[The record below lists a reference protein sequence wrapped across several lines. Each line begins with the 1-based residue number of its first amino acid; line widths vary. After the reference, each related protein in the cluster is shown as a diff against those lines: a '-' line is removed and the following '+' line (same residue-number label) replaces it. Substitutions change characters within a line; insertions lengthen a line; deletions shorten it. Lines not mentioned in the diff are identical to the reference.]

1 MRPSVIRA
9 GLNWPAKLTRAKLF
23 ISTAARNKIIKYLA
37 PRVIRAL
44 KATVEINDNSTMEK
58 TTEVEIIIFHVPLY
72 NYSRLSEYNLSPM
85 NGALISNKW
94 RLVRYEEKTPI
105 CRPSTFQYSASFA
118 TGLAPIGERATLCRE
133 RFVSIPQ
140 DHHRPLPPP
149 FSFAFC
155 FHPRAG
161 YISSTCPPRYVQP
174 RHDSPAE
181 SILRVGDRHATNAMV
196 VVAQGSNGDFRGFP
210 TATPSQFPKFLRK
223 ESSRSIRP
231 AIISM
236 ISCWLRLFG

>member
-1 MRPSVIRA
+1 
-9 GLNWPAKLTRAKLF
+9 
-23 ISTAARNKIIKYLA
+23 
-37 PRVIRAL
+37 
-44 KATVEINDNSTMEK
+44 MEK

-140 DHHRPLPPP
+140 DHHKPLP
-149 FSFAFC
+149 
-155 FHPRAG
+155 RALQLC
-161 YISSTCPPRYVQP
+161 ILFSSTSRLHFEYVSSPIRATPTRFPR
-174 RHDSPAE
+174 RIHSSSRRSPCHE
-181 SILRVGDRHATNAMV
+181 RDGGGGTGI
-196 VVAQGSNGDFRGFP
+196 QRGFSRFSDRDTVP
-210 TATPSQFPKFLRK
+210 IPKIPSKGIL
-223 ESSRSIRP
+223 SIDSTSDNFDDFVLVTFIR
-231 AIISM
+231 IV
-236 ISCWLRLFG
+236 